1 MATDLV
7 HSAVQL
13 IVTAIAAGRFAP
25 GQALPREAEL
35 ADMFAVSRLTMREA
49 VRILSDR
56 GVLDVRRGRGTYVA
70 PQEKWSD
77 PATLI
82 AVLASQTDQ
91 RTLGIQLIEVRRMIE
106 VGAAGLAAANRTA
119 ADIENLQRWLTVYTQ
134 ASQKSDIDT
143 ALAADIAFHDGILAA
158 SHNPL
163 IPVMMSPLASAV
175 ARSRRSTTEIPAV
188 RKRAAHHHQLIFA
201 AIAAGDATGAKQA
214 MRAHM
219 SQTRDD
225 ILLVTEADTADS
237 AKPA

>member
-7 HSAVQL
+7 HNAVQL
-13 IVTAIAAGRFAP
+13 IVTAIADGRFAQ
-25 GQALPREAEL
+25 GCARPREAEL
-35 ADMFAVSRLTMREA
+35 AEMFAVSRLTMREA

-106 VGAAGLAAANRTA
+106 VGATGLAATHRTST
-119 ADIENLQRWLTVYTQ
+119 DIEHLQHWLAAYSE
-134 ASQKSDIDT
+134 ASQQSDIDA
-143 ALAADIAFHDGILAA
+143 ALTADIAFHDAILTA

-163 IPVMMSPLASAV
+163 IPVMMSSLASAV
-175 ARSRRSTTEIPAV
+175 ARSRRSTTELPDV
-188 RKRAAHHHQLIFA
+188 RKRAAHHHRLIFE
-201 AIAAGDATGAKQA
+201 AIAAGDASAAKQA

-219 SQTRDD
+219 TQTRND
-225 ILLVTEADTADS
+225 ILLVTKTNSMKRE
-237 AKPA
+237 